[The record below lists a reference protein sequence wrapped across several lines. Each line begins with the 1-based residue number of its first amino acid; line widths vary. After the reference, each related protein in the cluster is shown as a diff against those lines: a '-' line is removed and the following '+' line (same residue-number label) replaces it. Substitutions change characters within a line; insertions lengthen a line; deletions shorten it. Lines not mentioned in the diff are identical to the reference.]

1 MLGCDAWVGELKWL
15 KALRSITTSFDR
27 IQLNNCDTG
36 MQVNSPTAQPNPVL
50 LETLPD
56 FNSSDDACPRRART
70 QIDFLLLA
78 IEALDL
84 SGSEAFLQVAKELG
98 LQDVVKGR
106 VHLWKLRSTNPLRRF
121 SQRDPLSLAEGKALT
136 LTICHQ
142 ARRLTVM
149 IRQLLLAQQ
158 QLREKQLS
166 YEHSFPLATYLNRFR
181 THFRARMNPNRAAVM
196 AYSSDDTLNELA
208 IALLGQ
214 LLFCT
219 GTAGA
224 QRLWASLFD
233 GEVA

>member
-1 MLGCDAWVGELKWL
+1 
-15 KALRSITTSFDR
+15 
-27 IQLNNCDTG
+27 
-36 MQVNSPTAQPNPVL
+36 MQVNSPPAPPNPVL
-50 LETLPD
+50 LEALPD
-56 FNSSDDACPRRART
+56 FDIVNEACPRRARV
-70 QIDFLLLA
+70 QLDLLLLA

-84 SGSEAFLQVAKELG
+84 SGSEAFLKVSRELE
-98 LQDVVKGR
+98 LQGVVKSR
-106 VHLWKLRSTNPLRRF
+106 VGLWKLRSTNPLRRF

-136 LTICHQ
+136 LIICHQ

-158 QLREKQLS
+158 QLRDKQLS
-166 YEHSFPLATYLNRFR
+166 YEHSFPLATYLSRFR

-196 AYSSDDTLNELA
+196 AYSTDDSLNELA
-208 IALLGQ
+208 ITLLGQ

-219 GTAGA
+219 GTAGV

>member
-1 MLGCDAWVGELKWL
+1 
-15 KALRSITTSFDR
+15 
-27 IQLNNCDTG
+27 
-36 MQVNSPTAQPNPVL
+36 MQVNSPAAQPNPVL

-56 FNSSDDACPRRART
+56 FGISDDACPRRART
-70 QIDFLLLA
+70 QIDLLLLA

-98 LQDVVKGR
+98 LQDVVRGR

-121 SQRDPLSLAEGKALT
+121 SQRDPLSLDEGRALT
-136 LTICHQ
+136 LIICHQ

-158 QLREKQLS
+158 QLSDKSLS

-181 THFRARMNPNRAAVM
+181 AHFRARMNPNRAAVI
-196 AYSSDDTLNELA
+196 AYSADDELNNLA